1 MRAPVTNAQVEDC
14 LRQLLK
20 GDGYSVSPKR
30 LHGENGVDIIASR
43 NSETYHIEVIGYK
56 KVGAVRARDFFEGFF
71 RIVSRL
77 NDGATHCVLALSHHA
92 ATGLPARAKQHRVAW
107 LRIADAFPEL
117 EIWLVDTENR
127 AYSRTSWDCWVREEA
142 EDSIRSLRPTSRKPP
157 SVPRGKPTSADDPL
171 WNIVGIAS
179 TSEPT
184 DASKKHEYLANAY
197 TPQKP

>member
-1 MRAPVTNAQVEDC
+1 MRVSVTSSEVEDC

-20 GDGYSVSPKR
+20 DEGYSVSPKR
-30 LHGENGVDIIASR
+30 LHGENGVDVIASR
-43 NSETYHIEVIGYK
+43 DSETYHIEVIGYK
-56 KVGAVRARDFFEGFF
+56 KVGAVRAKDFFEGFF

-77 NDGATHCVLALSHHA
+77 NDGAVHCVLALSHHA

-127 AYSRTSWDCWVREEA
+127 AYNRTTWSCWVKESPEEFIRPVRPAFKKRTS
-142 EDSIRSLRPTSRKPP
+142 
-157 SVPRGKPTSADDPL
+157 VPLGKPTGADDPL

-179 TSEPT
+179 TAEPT
-184 DASKKHEYLANAY
+184 DASKKHEYLADAY